1 MNIIMTAILI
11 ILAVCVFV
19 AGFYAGHGFALKDA
33 PNDVH
38 WLAYRISRLAQRDG
52 LNDKDKVM
60 LRKLGSYLMRA
71 CR

>member
-1 MNIIMTAILI
+1 MTAILI

-19 AGFYAGHGFALKDA
+19 AGFYAGHGFALKA
-33 PNDVH
+33 TPNDVH
-38 WLAYRISRLAQRDG
+38 WLAQRGG
-52 LNDKDKVM
+52 LNDMDKVI

>member
-1 MNIIMTAILI
+1 MFVTITI

-19 AGFYAGHGFALKDA
+19 GGFYAGHGFALKDT

-38 WLAYRISRLAQRDG
+38 WLAYRVSRLAQMGG
-52 LNDKDKVM
+52 LNDMDKVI

>member
-1 MNIIMTAILI
+1 MTAILI

-19 AGFYAGHGFALKDA
+19 VGFYAGHGFALKDT

-38 WLAYRISRLAQRDG
+38 WLAYRVSRLAQRDG
-52 LNDKDKVM
+52 LNDMIKST
-60 LRKLGSYLMRA
+60 LRKLGSYLMNA

>member
-1 MNIIMTAILI
+1 MTTILI
-11 ILAVCVFV
+11 VLAVCVFV
-19 AGFYAGHGFALKDA
+19 AGFYAGRGFALKDT

-38 WLAYRISRLAQRDG
+38 WLAYRVSRLAQRDG
-52 LNDKDKVM
+52 LNDKDKVI

>member
-1 MNIIMTAILI
+1 MFVTITT

-19 AGFYAGHGFALKDA
+19 AGFYAGHGFALKDT

-38 WLAYRISRLAQRDG
+38 WLAYRVSRLAQRG
-52 LNDKDKVM
+52 ELNDMDKAI

>member
-1 MNIIMTAILI
+1 MTAILI

-19 AGFYAGHGFALKDA
+19 AGFCAGHGFARKDT

-38 WLAYRISRLAQRDG
+38 WLAYRVSRLAQRGG
-52 LNDKDKVM
+52 LNDKDKVI

>member
-1 MNIIMTAILI
+1 MTAILI

-19 AGFYAGHGFALKDA
+19 AGFYAGHGFALKDT

-38 WLAYRISRLAQRDG
+38 WLAYRVYRLAQREG
-52 LNDKDKVM
+52 LSDKDKVI

>member
-1 MNIIMTAILI
+1 MTAILI
-11 ILAVCVFV
+11 ILAVGVFV
-19 AGFYAGHGFALKDA
+19 AGFYAGHGFTLKDT

-38 WLAYRISRLAQRDG
+38 WLACRVSRLAQRGG
-52 LNDKDKVM
+52 LNDMDKVI

>member
-1 MNIIMTAILI
+1 MAAILI
-11 ILAVCVFV
+11 ILAACVFV
-19 AGFYAGHGFALKDA
+19 AGFYAGHGFALKDT

-38 WLAYRISRLAQRDG
+38 WLAYRVSRLAQRGG
-52 LNDKDKVM
+52 LNDMDKVI

>member
-1 MNIIMTAILI
+1 MTASLI

-19 AGFYAGHGFALKDA
+19 AGHGFALKDK

-38 WLAYRISRLAQRDG
+38 WLAYRVSRLAQRGG
-52 LNDKDKVM
+52 LNDMDKVI
-60 LRKLGSYLMRA
+60 LRKIGSYLMRA

>member
-1 MNIIMTAILI
+1 MTAILI

-19 AGFYAGHGFALKDA
+19 AGFYAGYCFALKDT

-38 WLAYRISRLAQRDG
+38 WLAYRVSRLAQRG
-52 LNDKDKVM
+52 GELNDMDKVI